1 MVSEDL
7 LKKLKDLIDGV
18 SKKIP
23 SNILLWLE
31 ALKQLAQENE
41 EIKKEVEDMDTIV
54 AEYDFTD
61 LHYKYWLK
69 VGEGE
74 VDYAEGEAD
83 NPSVT
88 LKATGF
94 VWDGLWS
101 GRIDSN
107 TVYMS
112 GDLQIAGNIQD
123 ATTCGELI
131 GLVIRIIRKLNL
143 YRYFQQEN

>member
-18 SKKIP
+18 SKINP
-23 SNILLWLE
+23 PIVLLWYE

-41 EIKKEVEDMDTIV
+41 EIKEKVENIDKIV
-54 AEYDFTD
+54 AEYDWTD

-83 NPSVT
+83 DPSVT
-88 LKATGF
+88 LKATGL

-101 GRIDSN
+101 GRIDFN

-112 GDLQIAGNIQD
+112 GDLQIDGNLQD
-123 ATTCGELI
+123 AIAYGELNGI
-131 GLVIRIIRKLNL
+131 VADILRELGG
-143 YRYFQQEN
+143 E

>member
-18 SKKIP
+18 SKITP
-23 SNILLWLE
+23 PIVLLWYE

-41 EIKKEVEDMDTIV
+41 EIKGKVEDMDIIV

-83 NPSVT
+83 DPSVT
-88 LKATGF
+88 LKATGL

-101 GRIDSN
+101 GRIDFN
-107 TVYMS
+107 TAYMS

-123 ATTCGELI
+123 ATKCGELI
-131 GLVIRIIRKLNL
+131 GAVMRIIGRELWRRIL
-143 YRYFQQEN
+143 L